1 MTENLYSTIIT
12 KQKAFYNEN
21 HSLEISFRKKKLT
34 QLKTI
39 IKNHEQALMDALR
52 KDLGK
57 SAFESYATEI
67 GIVYD
72 EISLHLKKISSWTG
86 VKRVGTPITSFP
98 ASSYL
103 QAEPY
108 GVVLIISP
116 WNYPFQLAIAP
127 LVAAI
132 SAGNCAII
140 KPSELSPH
148 TSLLLEEMINNNF
161 EPDYI
166 KVINGGAKVSEQ
178 LLKEKFNM
186 IFFTGSPR
194 VGKIVMKAAAE
205 HLTPVVLEL
214 GGKSPCIVDKD
225 VDIKLVV
232 KRILWGKCINAG
244 QTCIAPDY
252 VLVHENIKE
261 KFIQQCEVV
270 LKEMYGE
277 NIELSAD
284 YSRIINPSNVV
295 RLQTLMLTGKIVL
308 GGKLNTDTLYFSPTI
323 IENPDPDSLLMQ
335 EEIFG
340 PLLPVI
346 TYKDIEEAI
355 HFVRKKP
362 KPLALYVFTNHKG
375 NLKQIL
381 KKISAG
387 GVTVNDTI
395 MHFTNPNLPFGGVGT
410 SGMGNYHGKSGF
422 MAFSHMKPIMKR
434 ANWLDVPLR
443 YPPFGNKL
451 KLIRLLL
458 K

>member
-21 HSLEISFRKKKLT
+21 HSLEISFRIKKLT
-34 QLKTI
+34 HLKTV
-39 IKNHEQALMDALR
+39 IKNHEQVLIEALH

-98 ASSYL
+98 ASSFL

-166 KVINGGAKVSEQ
+166 KVINGGAKESEG
-178 LLKEKFNM
+178 LLKEQFDM

-225 VDIKLVV
+225 VNIKLIA

-252 VLVHENIKE
+252 VLVHESIKE

-284 YSRIINPSNVV
+284 YSRIINPSNMV
-295 RLQTLMLTGKIVL
+295 RLQTLMQTGKIVL
-308 GGKLNTDTLYFSPTI
+308 GGKLNTDTLFFSPTI

-375 NLKQIL
+375 NLNRIL

-387 GVTVNDTI
+387 GVTVNDSI

-434 ANWLDVPLR
+434 ANWLDIPLR